1 MSVSMVR
8 VSEGAY
14 HLPAFLDTDEQIRV
28 ARDCIAFGTERAGF
42 YQPILR
48 SGAKMRLRMI
58 CFGKHWNAK
67 RYIYQP
73 TREDVDGEPVPTLP
87 VSLADLGRRVAASV
101 NMPFQPDVA
110 LLNLYAADGKLGLH
124 RDCDERPSTLRAG
137 FPVVSL
143 SLGDDALFAFGGTS
157 RKDPVQKIRLA
168 SGDAFVF
175 GGPSRLC
182 YHGILRIFPGTVVT
196 PLGFAGR
203 LNITLRQY

>member
-1 MSVSMVR
+1 MPVSIVK

-14 HLPAFLDTDEQIRV
+14 HLPAFLDNDEQIQL
-28 ARDCIAFGTERAGF
+28 ARACIALGYKRAGF
-42 YQPILR
+42 YQPVLR

-58 CFGKHWNAK
+58 CLGRHWNAK
-67 RYIYQP
+67 RYIYQSF
-73 TREDVDGEPVPTLP
+73 REDVDGEPVPPLP
-87 VSLADLGRRVAASV
+87 DSLAGLGRRVAASV
-101 NMPFQPDVA
+101 NMSFRPDVA
-110 LLNLYAADGKLGLH
+110 LLNLYQADGKLGLH
-124 RDCDERPSTLRAG
+124 RDCDERPETLRAG

-157 RKDPVQKIRLA
+157 RKESLQKIRLS

-182 YHGILRIFPGTVVT
+182 YHGVLRVFSSSAFER
-196 PLGFAGR
+196 LGFSGR